1 MFRKHLTHYCNVF
14 CWLESPRINKKW
26 KSSIGPDDITP
37 HLDCNHED
45 HQSENRWLHLLYK
58 MKHGKGGALPKFG
71 EWDVNNPAS
80 ADGFTVIFAKAR
92 DEKKATGTAAHAASI
107 PQQQPTN
114 PMPQQHEDY
123 QYQQKRK
130 WLCCFS

>member
-1 MFRKHLTHYCNVF
+1 MMSHA
-14 CWLESPRINKKW
+14 
-26 KSSIGPDDITP
+26 
-37 HLDCNHED
+37 
-45 HQSENRWLHLLYK
+45 
-58 MKHGKGGALPKFG
+58 KGGALPKFG

-107 PQQQPTN
+107 PQPQPAN
-114 PMPQQHEDY
+114 PIMPQPDQDY

-130 WLCCFS
+130 WLCCFSKS

>member
-1 MFRKHLTHYCNVF
+1 MMEIAEPCATLQDAETPFFYGTT
-14 CWLESPRINKKW
+14 EI
-26 KSSIGPDDITP
+26 P
-37 HLDCNHED
+37 HLSSCGE
-45 HQSENRWLHLLYK
+45 
-58 MKHGKGGALPKFG
+58 MGVPGIPHGKGGALPKFG

>member
-1 MFRKHLTHYCNVF
+1 M
-14 CWLESPRINKKW
+14 
-26 KSSIGPDDITP
+26 
-37 HLDCNHED
+37 
-45 HQSENRWLHLLYK
+45 Q
-58 MKHGKGGALPKFG
+58 HGKGGALPKFG

-107 PQQQPTN
+107 PQQQQTN

-123 QYQQKRK
+123 QYQQKVFVLLPNMTRIFFLVSASQCHMPIK
-130 WLCCFS
+130 PPWRF

>member
-1 MFRKHLTHYCNVF
+1 MEIAEPCATLQDAETSSSSTGPPKFPTLA
-14 CWLESPRINKKW
+14 LAAKW
-26 KSSIGPDDITP
+26 
-37 HLDCNHED
+37 EY
-45 HQSENRWLHLLYK
+45 Q
-58 MKHGKGGALPKFG
+58 HGKGGALPKFG

-92 DEKKATGTAAHAASI
+92 DEKKATGTAAHDASI

-130 WLCCFS
+130 WLCCFSKS